1 MINQRCRFVE
11 NAKHHKIRI
20 LVQRSNQKEALVM
33 RRVLVIIAVTSVFI
47 YGSGLGAYAQEPST
61 QAPLTLTFQDALTR
75 ARANSVQFQSALTDQ
90 GVAHQDTVQARA
102 ALLPSVNYNTTYLYT
117 QGGTQPTQPARFI
130 ANNAVHEYLSQGDVH
145 LLVGYSQ
152 FADHSRAGAL
162 EAVARA
168 KAEIAARGLVVTVIQ
183 NFYGLIAAQ
192 RKYATMQEAA
202 AEAAR
207 FLQLSQKLENGGEV
221 AHSDVI
227 KAQLQEQDRRRD
239 LREAELAME
248 KSRLD
253 LAVLIFP
260 NLTENFTVV
269 DDAQLAP
276 PLMSFE
282 EFTRAAETKNPDLRA
297 ANASLQA
304 AGYDLSSARGGY
316 LPTLTMDYF
325 YGIDAQHFATYS
337 TIDGVRL
344 HNLGYSAA
352 ATLSIPIWNWGATHA
367 KVVQADLKKKQAQ
380 RELSLTQRKLLANM
394 RSLYHEAQAARDE
407 LELLKSSAELAAE
420 SLRLTTLRYQGGEAT
435 VLEVVDAQ
443 NSLTQAR
450 TAHADGEVRYHTA
463 VGNLQTLT
471 GTM

>member
-1 MINQRCRFVE
+1 
-11 NAKHHKIRI
+11 
-20 LVQRSNQKEALVM
+20 
-33 RRVLVIIAVTSVFI
+33 VLVIIAVTSVFI
-47 YGSGLGAYAQEPST
+47 FGSGLGAYAQEPST

-90 GVAHQDTVQARA
+90 GVAHQDIVQARA
-102 ALLPSVNYNTTYLYT
+102 ALLPSVNYNTTYLYS

-145 LLVGYSQ
+145 LLVGFSQ
-152 FADHSRAGAL
+152 FAEHSRAGAL

-260 NLTENFTVV
+260 SLTENFTVV

-316 LPTLTMDYF
+316 LPTLTMEYF

-337 TIDGVRL
+337 AIDGVRI

-380 RELSLTQRKLLANM
+380 RELSVTQRKLLAGM

-450 TAHADGEVRYHTA
+450 TAYADGEVRYHTA
-463 VGNLQTLT
+463 LGNLQTLT